1 MSRSRSGERPAL
13 TGAGASLEVTERKL
27 ADLVPYWRNPR
38 RITDE
43 AVNAVAESITR
54 YGYRQPI
61 VVDEHDTIV
70 IGHTRYMAL
79 RRLGHDTAPVHVARG
94 LSAGQIKQLRAVD
107 NRTAEYNDW
116 DFEKL
121 ADELAQLT
129 GEGSLDALFE
139 ELEGAPTGPRMREM
153 DDAPPPPPVD
163 AEPGE
168 ATPSAGGTGAEFI
181 CPSCFHQWEQQVRES
196 EIRKGRLEAEK

>member
-1 MSRSRSGERPAL
+1 MSKSRSGENAM
-13 TGAGASLEVTERKL
+13 TGAGASMEVTDRKL
-27 ADLVPYWRNPR
+27 TDLVPYWRNPR

-61 VVDEHDTIV
+61 VVDEDGTIV

-79 RRLGHDTAPVHVARG
+79 RRLGHETAPVHVARG
-94 LSAGQIKQLRAVD
+94 LSAAQIKQLRAVD

-116 DFEKL
+116 DFDKL
-121 ADELAQLT
+121 AEELAQLT

-139 ELEGAPTGPRMREM
+139 ELEGSPSSPSMREM
-153 DDAPPPPPVD
+153 DENPPVPPQVD
-163 AEPGE
+163 EPAP
-168 ATPSAGGTGAEFI
+168 ATPTVGRGADFI
-181 CPSCFHQWEQQVRES
+181 CPSCFHQWELQVREAD
-196 EIRKGRLEAEK
+196 IRKGKLEAAK